1 MNIKPQLVFIL
12 LLLVLGCKEEEPKHY
27 YHYFPISDQLKQDG
41 LFSSGSYWIYKNDST
56 GVVDCTYV
64 KGEPVW
70 GTSKFFPTENALI
83 EIETCEMNL
92 QSSVFSRFLLSG
104 NLGDGREKSENAF
117 LTRLS
122 KIGYD
127 CSLGNSTFVEHDD
140 TLSGHTGNNFYTCNK
155 QPLFEMDD
163 RYIELDKY
171 SSLLINDLVVENV
184 RLTRSKF
191 IYKVSG
197 VDSIDFYFSPGVG
210 IVKLVFRQDTSHNY
224 PLYGITN
231 SWSILR
237 YHIAQ

>member
-12 LLLVLGCKEEEPKHY
+12 LLLLLGCKEKEPQHY

-64 KGEPVW
+64 EGEPIW
-70 GTSKFFPTENALI
+70 GKSQFFPTEYSLT
-83 EIETCEMNL
+83 EVETCEMNL
-92 QSSVFSRFLLSG
+92 QSSIFSNFLLTG

-117 LTRLS
+117 LTKLNNFW
-122 KIGYD
+122 YN

-140 TLSGHTGNNFYTCNK
+140 TLSGHTGNNFYICSR
-155 QPLFEMDD
+155 QPFFSIGD
-163 RYIELDKY
+163 RYIEPDIY
-171 SSLLINDLVVENV
+171 SSLLINDLVVEDV
-184 RLTRSKF
+184 RLTRSIF
-191 IYKVSG
+191 PLKVSG

-210 IVKLVFRQDTSHNY
+210 IVKLVFRQDTSHSY
-224 PLYGITN
+224 PINCITN